1 MGVVSGK
8 GLSAL
13 IREEFGVRIALVT
26 MLGLFVMN
34 TFTTSA
40 EFAGIAAASE
50 IFHLSRYIAVPLA
63 LVLVYLFVL
72 RFNNKIVERTFVGL
86 SLVYVTYIISGI
98 EAHPNWGEVVR
109 GTLVPTLDLKDPAY
123 IGMIVGLI
131 GTTISP
137 YMQFYLQSAVV
148 EQGTRPGGLLG
159 TRIDVINGSILG
171 IIVAA
176 FMIIANAATIFVYNA
191 AHPQHQIVIV
201 QAADVA
207 KALEPLAGRFA
218 ETLFAFGILN
228 AGLFTATVLP
238 LSTAY
243 LICEAMGFEASVSRR
258 FSEAP
263 VFFGLFFAGLAI
275 GAALVLI
282 PGVPLLKVAFYSQVL
297 QGLLTALRAS
307 ADADHHQSRAS
318 HGNPS
323 QFAGCQYHRLG
334 HGHHRRGHRA
344 LLHDPADPKRGKL
357 KRHALPRLVRARLR
371 RECRV
376 RNCPAS
382 RVRAESHTLSG
393 GLSRRFGVARFV
405 LRTVACCVRLGG
417 AGGDAARARVAL
429 RDARVRLARRP
440 KHGRPRSSRP

>member
-1 MGVVSGK
+1 LLPADQILGEAVERPAPARRSRFVRTVLLIVGVLGPGFITASAGNDVGGIATYSLAGAQFGYRILWTLIPITIALIVVQEMAARMGVVSGK

-40 EFAGIAAASE
+40 EFAGIASASE
-50 IFHLSRYIAVPLA
+50 IFHLSRYVAVPLA
-63 LVLVYLFVL
+63 LILVFLFVL
-72 RFNNKIVERTFVGL
+72 RFNDKIVERTFVIL
-86 SLVYVTYIISGI
+86 SLIYVTYIISGI
-98 EAHPNWGEVVR
+98 EAHPNWGEVAR
-109 GTLVPTLDLKDPAY
+109 GSLVPSLDLKDPAY
-123 IGMIVGLI
+123 IGMIVALI

-137 YMQFYLQSAVV
+137 YMQFYLQTAVV
-148 EQGTRPGGLLG
+148 EQGARPGGLLG

-176 FMIIANAATIFVYNA
+176 FMIIANAATIFVFNA

-228 AGLFTATVLP
+228 AGLFTATILP

-243 LICEAMGFEASVSRR
+243 LICEAMGFEASVSRK

-263 VFFGLFFAGLAI
+263 VFFSLFFAGLVI

-282 PGVPLLKVAFYSQVL
+282 PGVPLLKIAFYSQVL
-297 QGLLTALRAS
+297 QGLLLPFELVLMLIIINRFRVMGLHRNSPAANVVGWTTVIVVGAL
-307 ADADHHQSRAS
+307 
-318 HGNPS
+318 
-323 QFAGCQYHRLG
+323 
-334 HGHHRRGHRA
+334 A
-344 LLHDPADPKRGKL
+344 LFYT
-357 KRHALPRLVRARLR
+357 VQQIQ
-371 RECRV
+371 
-376 RNCPAS
+376 
-382 RVRAESHTLSG
+382 SG
-393 GLSRRFGVARFV
+393 GS
-405 LRTVACCVRLGG
+405 
-417 AGGDAARARVAL
+417 
-429 RDARVRLARRP
+429 
-440 KHGRPRSSRP
+440 